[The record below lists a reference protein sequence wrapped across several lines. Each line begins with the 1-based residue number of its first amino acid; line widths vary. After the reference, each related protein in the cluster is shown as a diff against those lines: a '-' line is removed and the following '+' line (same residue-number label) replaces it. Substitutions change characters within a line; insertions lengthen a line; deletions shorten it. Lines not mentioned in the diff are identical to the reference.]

1 MDKSVKNVLL
11 SFNYNSYF
19 ENLYGVLKLLNTAAG
34 YKSVVI
40 FPLSYNGVESHVRL
54 VQSLGVKVLDPLGE
68 PWVSGVHKM
77 TSKELSKNKYT
88 PQKTGSLRHNLKTI
102 YLFFTCFRKTKK
114 ELKKFKKVIKTNKI
128 ELVITGGEIVG
139 TDTSL
144 LIKAA
149 KSLKVPSV
157 LFVNWLGEHEGATMY
172 LANPDHQIRGMLAR
186 FVKIWLSKWTYAKE
200 GQTVIRLPAYQV
212 LALELLGLSSKNP
225 WVLHQ
230 GRADK
235 IAVEGSNMLDRA
247 KRMGL
252 PSQAL
257 VATGAPFHDDIFET
271 LRNKRQNKDKLFE
284 KYSFKVDQP
293 ILLVAIPP
301 DFLYP
306 ISGVPQCP
314 QCDFQDYVT
323 MVRYWM
329 QVVSKDSKFN
339 VIVSVHPSTD
349 RTTLDFVS
357 EYGASIAD
365 EKITELIPL
374 ADAYVA
380 CVSATIG
387 IAISCGVP
395 VINYDVYRFHYSDY
409 KSFPG
414 VYLVHEM
421 IEFENAIHNLSM
433 QDGFYK
439 ELKENQLKDM
449 SKYALIDGKTNERI
463 LKLLSE
469 LA

>member
-1 MDKSVKNVLL
+1 MDKSVKNVLV
-11 SFNYNSYF
+11 SINYNSYF
-19 ENLYGVLKLLNTAAG
+19 ENLYGVLKLLSTTADF
-34 YKSVVI
+34 KCTVL
-40 FPLSYNGVESHVRL
+40 FPLLYNGVESHVCL
-54 VQSLGVKVLDPLGE
+54 VQSLGVKVLGPQGE
-68 PWVSGVHKM
+68 PWVNGIYEM
-77 TSKELSKNKYT
+77 TSKEIIKKKHT
-88 PQKTGSLRHNLKTI
+88 PKKSGSFRHNLKTI

-114 ELKKFKKVIKTNKI
+114 DIKKFKKVIKTNNI

-144 LIKAA
+144 LINAA
-149 KSLKVPSV
+149 KSFKIPSV

-172 LANPDHQIRGMLAR
+172 LANPDHQIRGWLAR
-186 FVKIWLSKWTYAKE
+186 FVKKWLPKWTYAKD

-212 LALELLGLSSKNP
+212 LALELMGLSSKNP

-252 PSQAL
+252 SSHAL
-257 VATGAPFHDDIFET
+257 AATGAPFHDDIFET
-271 LRNKRQNKDKLFE
+271 LRSKKQRKDKLID
-284 KYSFKVDQP
+284 KYKLKADLP
-293 ILLVAIPP
+293 MLLVAIPP

-329 QVVSKDSKFN
+329 QVVSRDSKFN
-339 VIVSVHPSTD
+339 VVVSVHPSTAKEV
-349 RTTLDFVS
+349 LSFVE
-357 EYGASIAD
+357 EYGASIAE

-387 IAISCGVP
+387 VAISCGVP

-409 KSFPG
+409 KGFSG
-414 VYLVHEM
+414 VHLVHEM
-421 IEFENAIHNLSM
+421 SEFETAIHNLSM
-433 QDGFYK
+433 QDNFYM
-439 ELKENQLKDM
+439 ELKENQIKDM
-449 SKYALIDGKTNERI
+449 SKYALIDGKASDRI
-463 LKLLSE
+463 LKLLNE
-469 LA
+469 LV